1 MTRISESDIIK
12 RAEDYIKYIIDL
24 NKKEPEF
31 KELNKKAYSDFEEL
45 QGYMSIYKY
54 GAPKYKKYAFDWIKQ
69 IFG

>member
-1 MTRISESDIIK
+1 MARISESEIIN
-12 RAEDYIKYIIDL
+12 RAQNYINYIIDL

-54 GAPKYKKYAFDWIKQ
+54 GAPEYKKYAFNWIKQ